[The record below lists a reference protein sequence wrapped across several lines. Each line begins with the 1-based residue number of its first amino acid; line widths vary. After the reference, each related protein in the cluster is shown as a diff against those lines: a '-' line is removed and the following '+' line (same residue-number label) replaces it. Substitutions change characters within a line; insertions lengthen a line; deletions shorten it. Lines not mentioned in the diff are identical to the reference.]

1 MRLALTK
8 TPQIPVGLLQAPAP
22 PLTVDGRLDLAALSA
37 KELAELLERA
47 QANLERAEAYKQ
59 RSAAGSNVDLTFN
72 PLLDSA
78 FMALTTLTWL
88 MDYRKTA
95 QEMRADPEAF
105 RQRSIAQIRLIMNEI
120 VRRRGESQRRGQ

>member
-1 MRLALTK
+1 MTK

-47 QANLERAEAYKQ
+47 QANLEKAEAYKS
-59 RSAAGSNVDLTFN
+59 RLAAGSNVHLTFN
-72 PLLDSA
+72 PVLDSVFIA
-78 FMALTTLTWL
+78 LTWL
-88 MDYRKTA
+88 MNHRKTA